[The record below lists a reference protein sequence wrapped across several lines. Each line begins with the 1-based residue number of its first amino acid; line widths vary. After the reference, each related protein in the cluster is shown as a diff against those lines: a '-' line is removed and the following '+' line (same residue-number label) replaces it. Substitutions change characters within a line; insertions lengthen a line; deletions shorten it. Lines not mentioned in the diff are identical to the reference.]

1 MPALNIPKVPFGVSA
16 DMFIAVITLSV
27 LLYLLYKDFLK
38 GDSLATKGKKKK
50 GSILEYML
58 N

>member
-1 MPALNIPKVPFGVSA
+1 MPALNTLKVPFGIPA
-16 DMFIAVITLSV
+16 DMFIALITLSV

-38 GDSLATKGKKKK
+38 GDSLATKAKKKN